1 MEKLVSYNLRIS
13 GATGT
18 TAPPSPRTRA
28 RGAPGAPG
36 AGVQPPADRAPR
48 PGGQASSPFI
58 FDFFIVHFLCAATCE
73 TVANP

>member
-1 MEKLVSYNLRIS
+1 MEKLRFLNLFIS

-18 TAPPSPRTRA
+18 TAPPSPRIRA

-48 PGGQASSPFI
+48 PEGQASSPFI
-58 FDFFIVHFLCAATCE
+58 FDFFYCAATC
-73 TVANP
+73 VANSDP

>member
-1 MEKLVSYNLRIS
+1 MEKLRFLNLFIS

-18 TAPPSPRTRA
+18 TAPPSPRIRA

-58 FDFFIVHFLCAATCE
+58 FDFFIV
-73 TVANP
+73 